1 MHNRIIIC
9 GSRDFCDT
17 KIFNETMKNLRIN
30 AERSDIEI
38 ISGHAR
44 GADRMGEIFAKENN
58 IRLKIFPAQWD
69 KYGKSAGYRRNDQ
82 MLQYALQ
89 EHAIVIAFWDGT
101 SRGTKHMIDTSRR
114 IGAEV
119 HVITYKPMKG

>member
-30 AERSDIEI
+30 TERSDIEI

-89 EHAIVIAFWDGT
+89 EHAIIIAF
-101 SRGTKHMIDTSRR
+101 
-114 IGAEV
+114 
-119 HVITYKPMKG
+119 

>member
-9 GSRDFCDT
+9 SSRDFCDT